1 VGIHPRLR
9 NSSRVPG
16 LTTTGNRLRT
26 RHYLSLSSPS
36 AMKRMVSAAAG
47 LQSSAAVPSRAGAR
61 HFTKLTAAAISE
73 RTTQPPRRLWSSP
86 SPRPERGQEPVV
98 ADWKGEG
105 VGRKGENEKQN
116 RGRKDSGGRAM
127 LSAQGYRLCH
137 LHRHP
142 IRGWRG
148 RLSEDKFST
157 LGHPHLQSP
166 RATLPPPN
174 QRQNCSPPPI
184 RAEQWGGTKGKD
196 QGRLRSG
203 PAAAAAIA
211 LN

>member
-1 VGIHPRLR
+1 MRTASHSWGWLPVGIHPRLR

-86 SPRPERGQEPVV
+86 SSRPERGQEPVV

-148 RLSEDKFST
+148 RLSEYKFST
-157 LGHPHLQSP
+157 LGHPTYSLHKRLCRRPISARIAPRHLSALSSGAGP
-166 RATLPPPN
+166 KER
-174 QRQNCSPPPI
+174 
-184 RAEQWGGTKGKD
+184 TKVG
-196 QGRLRSG
+196 
-203 PAAAAAIA
+203 
-211 LN
+211 